1 MADREYSADE
11 PVTAFGE
18 EPTKEGYDFAG
29 WYIGETKFVF
39 GELLTGDTT
48 LTAKCTIKKFTVT
61 IIGGELG
68 TSTMEVEYGTSIDET
83 TFAEEGYTF
92 NGLFVDEECTIEY
105 EGEAITGDTTLY
117 ASWTKEGNGSQK
129 PSTSAGCM
137 GSASASSALFGLF
150 ALAAVVAI
158 KRKR

>member
-1 MADREYSADE
+1 MVRS
-11 PVTAFGE
+11 
-18 EPTKEGYDFAG
+18 
-29 WYIGETKFVF
+29 
-39 GELLTGDTT
+39 LLTGDTT
-48 LTAKCTIKKFTVT
+48 LTAKWTIKKFTVT

-117 ASWTKEGNGSQK
+117 ASWTKVESGSTESSTSESSTK
-129 PSTSAGCM
+129 ESSTSAGCM
-137 GSASASSALFGLF
+137 GSASVSSALFGLF
-150 ALAAVVAI
+150 ALAAVVVI